1 MKQQIVTIEKKNKQN
16 ALRKAILQQQVT
28 PSNHTTYAVMFE
40 QDFSEC
46 YKKPVLETVWHRSI
60 R

>member
-1 MKQQIVTIEKKNKQN
+1 MKQQIITIEKKQVNE
-16 ALRKAILQQQVT
+16 LRKANLQQQAT
-28 PSNHTTYAVMFE
+28 TSNHTTYAVMFE

-46 YKKPVLETVWHRSI
+46 YTKPVLETVWHRSI